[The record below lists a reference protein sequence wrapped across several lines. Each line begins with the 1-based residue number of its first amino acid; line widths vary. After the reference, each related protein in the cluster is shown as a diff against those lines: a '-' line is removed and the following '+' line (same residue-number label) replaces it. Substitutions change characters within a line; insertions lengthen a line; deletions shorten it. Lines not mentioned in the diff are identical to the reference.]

1 MWISFEHPSWL
12 MLLAVIAP
20 IWFMAFHGLDFLVS
34 TRAVV
39 TACVRSLVIVLLV
52 AALSQPSLV
61 ETSDGISVVVV
72 ADASRS
78 IPVATRAAAQAW
90 LQDLAKSRSSARD
103 RLGVVTFAKSAEIAS
118 KPEAASKINI
128 MSHADDAI
136 GSDLAAGV
144 RMAMALM
151 PRDTRNRIV
160 LLSDGNET
168 SGNIVEAAL
177 VARAAGVAIDVVPL
191 QVSVTN
197 DTMVES
203 LRAPTRARRGQ
214 SVDAKMIIRAQKPI
228 DGRIRFEIDGEAID
242 LDSKNI
248 SNAMVVHLD
257 TGPNVITIPVA
268 LPRSGV
274 VRMKAIFEPLDPTAD
289 AIPENNVASALTFV
303 SGEGRVL
310 IVDDSGAETQA
321 FAQALRASQLDVQ
334 VANATV
340 LADPTVAGSYD
351 AIVLAN
357 IARWNLD
364 QAADRSLEIAVH
376 DLGVGLLMLGGD
388 HSFGAGGWTDSE
400 TAKALPVEMNPP
412 QERQLPRGALALII
426 DCSGS
431 MASPVSGSNMDQQQC
446 ANEAAIAG
454 IRTLTAGDQ
463 VTVIAFDDSAAVVVP
478 LTNVEN
484 PDAIA
489 KQIRR
494 IVPRGGTNL
503 FPAID
508 LAAKELEGSKQSVK
522 HIVILTDGQT
532 MGDPADGIRMVQILA
547 RKGISVSTVSIGD
560 STNDPLLVDMAK
572 VGGGRCYP
580 VKSQNAQL
588 VLPQIFIKEATIL
601 NRSLLAEGSFAPS
614 VGGQSPP
621 GIPISKSLPQLA
633 GYVITAPRGGLA
645 QNALVLASKDNADPL
660 FSWWNYGVGRSA
672 VFTSDLSSRW
682 GSSWITWSGYQPW
695 CAGLARWLL
704 RQSAPMDTSLNT
716 QLDGD
721 NAIVELSIREN
732 AQGNSATT
740 VATAKVLAPDGSMS
754 TLPLRQIAPGRWS
767 ATFPTDASGAYL
779 VNAALQQGESER
791 PVFVQAAVNVSY
803 PREFKFQRQDLAKL
817 QLVAQSSGGRVLQLG
832 DTNVTLFEAGGTLA
846 AQSMRQVWDILLYAA
861 TLLFIIDVAARR
873 LVFEKRA
880 AGAGNKVVV
889 GQVAQAWKKARQRAA
904 QDMPLDDKSAAL
916 VTANANGGGAKVD
929 TKSIMDLNSQQA
941 LDSEVGKSQQATGIE
956 LEVPLDQLPPLERLR
971 EAKRRARAADAS
983 RHQEPLP

>member
-1 MWISFEHPSWL
+1 MWISFEHPAWL
-12 MLLAVIAP
+12 MLLVLLAP
-20 IWFMAFHGLDFLVS
+20 IWFLAFRGSRLHVL
-34 TRAVV
+34 TRNVV
-39 TACVRSLVIVLLV
+39 AASIRSVVIVLLV
-52 AALSQPSLV
+52 AALSKPSLV
-61 ETSDGISVVVV
+61 ESSDGISVVVV

-78 IPVATRAAAQAW
+78 ISSATRAAAQAW
-90 LQDLAKSRSSARD
+90 LQDRAADRSSARD
-103 RLGVVTFAKSAEIAS
+103 RFGVVTFAKNAEIQS
-118 KPEAASKINI
+118 KPELLSKINI
-128 MSHADDAI
+128 MTHSDDAV
-136 GSDLAAGV
+136 GSDLAAGI

-168 SGNIVEAAL
+168 SGNILEAAL

-191 QVSVTN
+191 QIGSAN

-214 SVDAKMIIRAQKPI
+214 SIDAKMIIRAQKPI
-228 DGRIRFEIDGEAID
+228 DGRIRFEIDGETID
-242 LDSKNI
+242 LDSKNA
-248 SNAMVVHLD
+248 SNAMAIHLE

-289 AIPENNVASALTFV
+289 GITENNVASALTFV
-303 SGEGRVL
+303 SGEGRIL
-310 IVDDSGAETQA
+310 IVDDSGAETQS

-334 VANATV
+334 VASATV
-340 LADPTVAGSYD
+340 LTDPSVAGSYD

-364 QAADRSLEIAVH
+364 QAADHALEVAVH
-376 DLGVGLLMLGGD
+376 DLGVGLLMIGGD

-431 MASPVSGSNMDQQQC
+431 MGSAVAGSNMDQQQC

-454 IRTLTAGDQ
+454 IRTLSAGDQ
-463 VTVIAFDDSAAVVVP
+463 VTVIAFDDSSSVVVP
-478 LTNVEN
+478 LMNVEN

-508 LAAKELEGSKQSVK
+508 LAAKELEASKQSVK

-532 MGDPADGIRMVQILA
+532 MGDPNEGIRKVQLLA

-588 VLPQIFIKEATIL
+588 VLPQIFIKEATVL

-614 VGGQSPP
+614 ASGQSPP
-621 GIPISKSLPQLA
+621 GVALSKSWPQLA
-633 GYVITAPRGGLA
+633 GYVMTAARGGLA
-645 QNALVLASKDNADPL
+645 QNALVIASKDNADPL
-660 FSWWNYGVGRSA
+660 FAWWNYGVGRSA
-672 VFTSDLSSRW
+672 AFTSDLSSRW
-682 GSSWITWSGYQPW
+682 GSAWVAWSGYQPW
-695 CAGLARWLL
+695 CAGVARWLL
-704 RQSAPMDTSLNT
+704 RQSASMDTSLTT

-721 NAIVELSIREN
+721 DAIVELSIRDD
-732 AQGNSATT
+732 AQSSAATT

-754 TLPLRQIAPGRWS
+754 ILPLRQVSPGRWS
-767 ATFPTDASGAYL
+767 AKFPTDASGAYL
-779 VNAALQQGESER
+779 VNAALQQGANDR

-803 PREFKFQRQDLAKL
+803 PREFKFQREDQAKL
-817 QLVAQSSGGRVLQLG
+817 AQVAQSSGGRLLQLG
-832 DTNVTLFEAGGTLA
+832 DTNVKLFETGGTLP
-846 AQSMRQVWDILLYAA
+846 AQSLRQVWDILLYAA
-861 TLLFIIDVAARR
+861 ALLFIVDVAARR

-880 AGAGNKVVV
+880 ANTTVKVNV
-889 GQVAQAWKKARQRAA
+889 GQVAQAWKTARQRAA
-904 QDMPLDDKSAAL
+904 DNMSHTGVSISSSVSADEGVVKSARGIAE
-916 VTANANGGGAKVD
+916 V
-929 TKSIMDLNSQQA
+929 DLNSSG
-941 LDSEVGKSQQATGIE
+941 LLNEDGEHS
-956 LEVPLDQLPPLERLR
+956 LEASTSGAEIPLEQLPPLERLR
-971 EAKRRARAADAS
+971 EAKRRARVDRDS
-983 RHQEPLP
+983 DTQEPQP

>member
-12 MLLAVIAP
+12 ILLVVIAP
-20 IWFMAFHGLDFLVS
+20 IWFMALHGLDFLVS
-34 TRAVV
+34 TRALV

-72 ADASRS
+72 ADSSQS
-78 IPVATRAAAQAW
+78 IPTATRAAAQAW
-90 LQDLAKSRSSARD
+90 LQDRVANRSSARD
-103 RLGVVTFAKSAEIAS
+103 RVGVVTFAKNAEIAS
-118 KPEAASKINI
+118 KPDVMSKINI
-128 MSHADDAI
+128 MSHADDFTA
-136 GSDLAAGV
+136 SDLSAGV

-168 SGNIVEAAL
+168 SGNIVEAAML
-177 VARAAGVAIDVVPL
+177 ARSAGVAIDVVPL
-191 QVSVTN
+191 QVSVAN
-197 DTMVES
+197 DTLVES

-214 SVDAKMIIRAQKPI
+214 SIDAKMIIRAQKPI
-228 DGRIRFEIDGEAID
+228 DGRIRFEIDGEAVD
-242 LDSKNI
+242 LDPKNS
-248 SNAMVVHLD
+248 SNAMAVHLD

-274 VRMKAIFEPLDPTAD
+274 VRMKAIFEPLDPAAD
-289 AIPENNVASALTFV
+289 AIAENNVASALTFV
-303 SGEGRVL
+303 SGEGRIL

-334 VANATV
+334 VSNATV
-340 LADPTVAGSYD
+340 LSDPTVAGSYD

-357 IARWNLD
+357 IARWSLD
-364 QAADRSLEIAVH
+364 QAADRALEVAVH
-376 DLGVGLLMLGGD
+376 DLGVGLLMIGGD

-412 QERQLPRGALALII
+412 QERQLPRGALGLII

-431 MASPVSGSNMDQQQC
+431 MRSPVSGSNMDQQQC

-484 PDAIA
+484 PEAIA
-489 KQIRR
+489 KQVRR

-532 MGDPADGIRMVQILA
+532 MGDPDDGIRMVQVLA

-560 STNDPLLVDMAK
+560 STNDPLLMELAK

-588 VLPQIFIKEATIL
+588 VLPQIFIKEATVL

-614 VGGQSPP
+614 AAGQYPP
-621 GIPISKSLPQLA
+621 GVALSTSMPKIS
-633 GYVITAPRGGLA
+633 GYVITGPRGGLA

-779 VNAALQQGESER
+779 VYAALQQGEIEQ

-861 TLLFIIDVAARR
+861 TLLFIVDVAARR

-916 VTANANGGGAKVD
+916 VTASANGGGAKVG
-929 TKSIMDLNSQQA
+929 TKSNLDLNSQHA
-941 LDSEVGKSQQATGIE
+941 LDSEVGNSQQATGVE

-983 RHQEPLP
+983 RNQEPLP

>member
-1 MWISFEHPSWL
+1 
-12 MLLAVIAP
+12 
-20 IWFMAFHGLDFLVS
+20 MAFHGLDFLGS
-34 TRAVV
+34 TRALV

-72 ADASRS
+72 ADSSRS
-78 IPVATRAAAQAW
+78 IPTDTRAAAQAW
-90 LQDLAKSRSSARD
+90 LQDRAANRSSARD
-103 RLGVVTFAKSAEIAS
+103 RVGVVTFAKNAEIAS
-118 KPEAASKINI
+118 KPDVMSKINI
-128 MSHADDAI
+128 MSHADDFTA
-136 GSDLAAGV
+136 SDLSAGV

-168 SGNIVEAAL
+168 SGNIVEAAML
-177 VARAAGVAIDVVPL
+177 ARSAGVAIDVVPL
-191 QVSVTN
+191 QVSVAN

-214 SVDAKMIIRAQKPI
+214 SIDAKMIIRAQKPI
-228 DGRIRFEIDGEAID
+228 DGRIRFEIDGEAVD
-242 LDSKNI
+242 LDPKNS
-248 SNAMVVHLD
+248 SNAMAVHLD
-257 TGPNVITIPVA
+257 AGPNVITIPVA

-274 VRMKAIFEPLDPTAD
+274 VRMKAIFEPLDPAAD
-289 AIPENNVASALTFV
+289 AIAENNVASALTFV
-303 SGEGRVL
+303 SGEGRIL

-334 VANATV
+334 VSNATV
-340 LADPTVAGSYD
+340 LSDPTVAGSYD

-364 QAADRSLEIAVH
+364 QAADRALEVAVH
-376 DLGVGLLMLGGD
+376 DLGVGLLMIGGD

-412 QERQLPRGALALII
+412 QERQLPRGALGLII

-431 MASPVSGSNMDQQQC
+431 MGSPVSGSNMDQQQC

-484 PDAIA
+484 PEAIA
-489 KQIRR
+489 KQVRR

-532 MGDPADGIRMVQILA
+532 MGDPADGIRMVQVLA

-560 STNDPLLVDMAK
+560 STNDPLLMELAK

-588 VLPQIFIKEATIL
+588 VLPQIFIKEATVL
-601 NRSLLAEGSFAPS
+601 NRSLLAEGTFAPS
-614 VGGQSPP
+614 AAGQYPP
-621 GIPISKSLPQLA
+621 GVALSTSMPKIS
-633 GYVITAPRGGLA
+633 GYVITGPRGGLA

-861 TLLFIIDVAARR
+861 TLLFIVDVAARR
-873 LVFEKRA
+873 LVFQKRA

-904 QDMPLDDKSAAL
+904 QDMQPVGAGAAL
-916 VTANANGGGAKVD
+916 VTASANGGAKKTRATSNID
-929 TKSIMDLNSQQA
+929 MNSPQA
-941 LDSEVGKSQQATGIE
+941 LDNEVENSGQAAGVE

-983 RHQEPLP
+983 GHQEPLS

>member
-560 STNDPLLVDMAK
+560 STNDSLLVDMAK

-660 FSWWNYGVGRSA
+660 FSWWNYGVGRCA

-861 TLLFIIDVAARR
+861 TLLFIVDVAARR

-880 AGAGNKVVV
+880 AGDGNKVVV

-916 VTANANGGGAKVD
+916 VTASANGGGAKVG
-929 TKSIMDLNSQQA
+929 TKSMIDLNSQQA

>member
-12 MLLAVIAP
+12 ILLVVIAP

-34 TRAVV
+34 TRALV

-72 ADASRS
+72 ADSSQS
-78 IPVATRAAAQAW
+78 IPTATRAAAQAW
-90 LQDLAKSRSSARD
+90 LQDRAANRSSARD
-103 RLGVVTFAKSAEIAS
+103 RVGVVTFAKNAEIAS
-118 KPEAASKINI
+118 KPDVMSKINI
-128 MSHADDAI
+128 MSHADDFTA
-136 GSDLAAGV
+136 SDLSAGV

-168 SGNIVEAAL
+168 SGNIVEAAML
-177 VARAAGVAIDVVPL
+177 ARSAGVAIDVVPL
-191 QVSVTN
+191 QVSVAN

-214 SVDAKMIIRAQKPI
+214 SIDAKMIIRAQKPI
-228 DGRIRFEIDGEAID
+228 DGRIRFEIDGEAVD
-242 LDSKNI
+242 LDPKNS
-248 SNAMVVHLD
+248 SNAMAVHLD

-274 VRMKAIFEPLDPTAD
+274 VRMKAIFEPLDPAAD
-289 AIPENNVASALTFV
+289 AIAENNVASALTFV
-303 SGEGRVL
+303 SGEGRIL

-334 VANATV
+334 VSNATV
-340 LADPTVAGSYD
+340 LSDPTVAGSYD

-357 IARWNLD
+357 IARWSLD
-364 QAADRSLEIAVH
+364 QAADRALEVAVH
-376 DLGVGLLMLGGD
+376 DLGVGLLMIGGD

-412 QERQLPRGALALII
+412 QERQLPRGALGLII

-431 MASPVSGSNMDQQQC
+431 MGSPVSGSNMDQQQC

-484 PDAIA
+484 PEAIA
-489 KQIRR
+489 KQVRR

-532 MGDPADGIRMVQILA
+532 MGDPDDGIRMVQVLA

-560 STNDPLLVDMAK
+560 STNDPLLMELAK

-588 VLPQIFIKEATIL
+588 VLPQIFIKEATVL

-614 VGGQSPP
+614 AAGQYPP
-621 GIPISKSLPQLA
+621 GVALSTSMPKIS
-633 GYVITAPRGGLA
+633 GYVITGPRGGLA

-660 FSWWNYGVGRSA
+660 FSWWNYGVGRCA

-861 TLLFIIDVAARR
+861 TLLFIVDVAARR

-880 AGAGNKVVV
+880 AGDGNKVVV

-904 QDMPLDDKSAAL
+904 QDMPLDDKSVAS
-916 VTANANGGGAKVD
+916 VTASAKGGGAKVG
-929 TKSIMDLNSQQA
+929 TKSNLDLNSQQA
-941 LDSEVGKSQQATGIE
+941 LDSEVGNSQQATGVE

>member
-12 MLLAVIAP
+12 ILLVVIAP

-34 TRAVV
+34 TRAMV
-39 TACVRSLVIVLLV
+39 TACVRCLVIVLLV

-72 ADASRS
+72 ADSSRS
-78 IPVATRAAAQAW
+78 IPTDTRAAAQAW
-90 LQDLAKSRSSARD
+90 LQDRAANRSSARD
-103 RLGVVTFAKSAEIAS
+103 RVGVVTFAKNAEIAN
-118 KPEAASKINI
+118 KPDALSKINI
-128 MSHADDAI
+128 MSHADDSTA
-136 GSDLAAGV
+136 SDLSAGV

-168 SGNIVEAAL
+168 SGNIVEAAML
-177 VARAAGVAIDVVPL
+177 ARSAGVAIDVVPL
-191 QVSVTN
+191 QVSLSN
-197 DTMVES
+197 DIMVES

-228 DGRIRFEIDGEAID
+228 DGQIRFEIDGEAVD
-242 LDSKNI
+242 LDPKNS
-248 SNAMVVHLD
+248 SNAMAVHLD
-257 TGPNVITIPVA
+257 AGPNVITIPVA

-274 VRMKAIFEPLDPTAD
+274 VRMKAIFEPLDPAAD
-289 AIPENNVASALTFV
+289 AIAENNIASALTFV
-303 SGEGRVL
+303 SGEGRIL
-310 IVDDSGAETQA
+310 IVDDSGAETQT

-334 VANATV
+334 VSNATV
-340 LADPTVAGSYD
+340 LSDPTVAGSYD

-357 IARWNLD
+357 IARWSLD
-364 QAADRSLEIAVH
+364 QAADRALEVAVH
-376 DLGVGLLMLGGD
+376 DLGVGLFMIGGD

-412 QERQLPRGALALII
+412 QERQLPRGALGLII

-431 MASPVSGSNMDQQQC
+431 MGSPVSGSNMDQQQC

-484 PDAIA
+484 PEAIA
-489 KQIRR
+489 KQVRR

-532 MGDPADGIRMVQILA
+532 MGDPADGIRMVQMLA

-560 STNDPLLVDMAK
+560 STNDPLLVDLAK

-588 VLPQIFIKEATIL
+588 VLPQIFIKEATVL

-614 VGGQSPP
+614 AGGQSPL
-621 GIPISKSLPQLA
+621 GIPISKSMPQLA
-633 GYVITAPRGGLA
+633 GYVITGPRGGLA
-645 QNALVLASKDNADPL
+645 QNALVFASKDNADPL
-660 FSWWNYGVGRSA
+660 FSWWNYGVGRCA

-732 AQGNSATT
+732 ARGNSATT

-861 TLLFIIDVAARR
+861 TLLFIVDVAARR
-873 LVFEKRA
+873 LVFQKRA

-904 QDMPLDDKSAAL
+904 QDMQHVGAAAVL
-916 VTANANGGGAKVD
+916 VTASANGGAKKARATSNID
-929 TKSIMDLNSQQA
+929 MNSPQA
-941 LDSEVGKSQQATGIE
+941 LDNEVENSGKAAGVE

-983 RHQEPLP
+983 GHQEPLP

>member
-12 MLLAVIAP
+12 MLLVLLVP
-20 IWFMAFHGLDFLVS
+20 IWFLAFRGLQLLIL
-34 TRAVV
+34 TRDVV
-39 TACVRSLVIVLLV
+39 AASIRSVVIVLLV
-52 AALSQPSLV
+52 AALSKPSLV
-61 ETSDGISVVVV
+61 ESSDGISVVVV

-78 IPVATRAAAQAW
+78 ISNDTRTAAQAW
-90 LQDLAKSRSSARD
+90 LQDRAADRPSARD
-103 RLGVVTFAKSAEIAS
+103 RLGVVTFAKSAEIQS
-118 KPEAASKINI
+118 KPDPLSKINI
-128 MSHADDAI
+128 MAHSDDVV

-168 SGNIVEAAL
+168 SGNILEAAL

-191 QVSVTN
+191 QIGSAN

-214 SVDAKMIIRAQKPI
+214 SIDAKMIIRAQKPI

-242 LDSKNI
+242 LDSKNA
-248 SNAMVVHLD
+248 SNAMAVHLD

-289 AIPENNVASALTFV
+289 AIAENNVASALTFV
-303 SGEGRVL
+303 SGEGRIL
-310 IVDDSGAETQA
+310 IVDDSGAETQS

-334 VANATV
+334 VASATI
-340 LADPTVAGSYD
+340 LTDPSVAGSYD

-364 QAADRSLEIAVH
+364 QAADHALEVAVH
-376 DLGVGLLMLGGD
+376 DLGVGLLMIGGD

-431 MASPVSGSNMDQQQC
+431 MGSPVAGSNMDQQQC

-454 IRTLTAGDQ
+454 IRTLSAGDQ
-463 VTVIAFDDSAAVVVP
+463 VTVIAFDDSSSVVVP
-478 LTNVEN
+478 LMNVED

-508 LAAKELEGSKQSVK
+508 LAAKELESSKQSVK

-532 MGDPADGIRMVQILA
+532 MGDPNEGIRKVQLLA

-560 STNDPLLVDMAK
+560 STNDPLLVDLAK

-580 VKSQNAQL
+580 VSRRTRNLCCRKS
-588 VLPQIFIKEATIL
+588 
-601 NRSLLAEGSFAPS
+601 
-614 VGGQSPP
+614 
-621 GIPISKSLPQLA
+621 
-633 GYVITAPRGGLA
+633 
-645 QNALVLASKDNADPL
+645 
-660 FSWWNYGVGRSA
+660 
-672 VFTSDLSSRW
+672 SSR
-682 GSSWITWSGYQPW
+682 
-695 CAGLARWLL
+695 
-704 RQSAPMDTSLNT
+704 
-716 QLDGD
+716 
-721 NAIVELSIREN
+721 
-732 AQGNSATT
+732 
-740 VATAKVLAPDGSMS
+740 K
-754 TLPLRQIAPGRWS
+754 
-767 ATFPTDASGAYL
+767 
-779 VNAALQQGESER
+779 
-791 PVFVQAAVNVSY
+791 
-803 PREFKFQRQDLAKL
+803 
-817 QLVAQSSGGRVLQLG
+817 
-832 DTNVTLFEAGGTLA
+832 
-846 AQSMRQVWDILLYAA
+846 
-861 TLLFIIDVAARR
+861 
-873 LVFEKRA
+873 
-880 AGAGNKVVV
+880 
-889 GQVAQAWKKARQRAA
+889 
-904 QDMPLDDKSAAL
+904 
-916 VTANANGGGAKVD
+916 
-929 TKSIMDLNSQQA
+929 
-941 LDSEVGKSQQATGIE
+941 
-956 LEVPLDQLPPLERLR
+956 PPC
-971 EAKRRARAADAS
+971 
-983 RHQEPLP
+983 

>member
-12 MLLAVIAP
+12 ILLVVIAP
-20 IWFMAFHGLDFLVS
+20 IWFMTFHGLDFLVS
-34 TRAVV
+34 TRALVI
-39 TACVRSLVIVLLV
+39 ACVRSLVIVLLV

-72 ADASRS
+72 ADSSQS
-78 IPVATRAAAQAW
+78 IPTATRAAAQAW
-90 LQDLAKSRSSARD
+90 LQDRVANRSSARD
-103 RLGVVTFAKSAEIAS
+103 RVGVVTFAKNAEIAN
-118 KPEAASKINI
+118 KPDALSKINI
-128 MSHADDAI
+128 MSHADDSTA
-136 GSDLAAGV
+136 SDLSAGV

-168 SGNIVEAAL
+168 SGNIVEAAML
-177 VARAAGVAIDVVPL
+177 ARSAGVAIDVVPL
-191 QVSVTN
+191 QVSVAN

-214 SVDAKMIIRAQKPI
+214 SIDAKMIIRAQKPI
-228 DGRIRFEIDGEAID
+228 DGRIRFEIDGEAVD
-242 LDSKNI
+242 LDPKNS
-248 SNAMVVHLD
+248 SNAMAVHLD
-257 TGPNVITIPVA
+257 AGPNVITIPVA

-274 VRMKAIFEPLDPTAD
+274 VRMKAIFEPLDPAAD
-289 AIPENNVASALTFV
+289 AIAENNIASALTFV
-303 SGEGRVL
+303 SGEGRIL

-334 VANATV
+334 VSNATV
-340 LADPTVAGSYD
+340 LSDPTVAGSYD

-364 QAADRSLEIAVH
+364 QAADRALEVAVH
-376 DLGVGLLMLGGD
+376 DLGVGLFMIGGD

-412 QERQLPRGALALII
+412 QERQLPRGALGLII

-484 PDAIA
+484 PEAIA
-489 KQIRR
+489 KQVRR

-532 MGDPADGIRMVQILA
+532 MGDPADGIRMVQMLA

-560 STNDPLLVDMAK
+560 STNDPLLVDLAK

-588 VLPQIFIKEATIL
+588 VLPQIFIKEATVL

-614 VGGQSPP
+614 AGGQSPL
-621 GIPISKSLPQLA
+621 GIPISKSMPQLA
-633 GYVITAPRGGLA
+633 GYVITGPRGGLA
-645 QNALVLASKDNADPL
+645 QNALVFASKDNADPL
-660 FSWWNYGVGRSA
+660 FSWWNYGVGRCA

-732 AQGNSATT
+732 SRGNSATT

-861 TLLFIIDVAARR
+861 TLLFIVDVAARR
-873 LVFEKRA
+873 LVFQKRA

-904 QDMPLDDKSAAL
+904 QDMQPVSAATVF
-916 VTANANGGGAKVD
+916 VTASTNGGSKKARATSNID
-929 TKSIMDLNSQQA
+929 MNSPQA
-941 LDSEVGKSQQATGIE
+941 LDNEVENSGQAAGVE

-983 RHQEPLP
+983 GHQEPLS

>member
-1 MWISFEHPSWL
+1 
-12 MLLAVIAP
+12 
-20 IWFMAFHGLDFLVS
+20 
-34 TRAVV
+34 
-39 TACVRSLVIVLLV
+39 
-52 AALSQPSLV
+52 
-61 ETSDGISVVVV
+61 
-72 ADASRS
+72 
-78 IPVATRAAAQAW
+78 
-90 LQDLAKSRSSARD
+90 
-103 RLGVVTFAKSAEIAS
+103 
-118 KPEAASKINI
+118 
-128 MSHADDAI
+128 
-136 GSDLAAGV
+136 
-144 RMAMALM
+144 
-151 PRDTRNRIV
+151 
-160 LLSDGNET
+160 
-168 SGNIVEAAL
+168 
-177 VARAAGVAIDVVPL
+177 
-191 QVSVTN
+191 
-197 DTMVES
+197 
-203 LRAPTRARRGQ
+203 
-214 SVDAKMIIRAQKPI
+214 MIIRAQKPI
-228 DGRIRFEIDGEAID
+228 DGQIRFEIDGEAVD
-242 LDSKNI
+242 LDPKNS
-248 SNAMVVHLD
+248 SNAMAVHLD
-257 TGPNVITIPVA
+257 AGPNVITIPVA

-274 VRMKAIFEPLDPTAD
+274 VRMKAIFEPLDPAAD
-289 AIPENNVASALTFV
+289 AIAENNIASALTFV
-303 SGEGRVL
+303 SGEGRIL
-310 IVDDSGAETQA
+310 IVDDSGAETQT

-334 VANATV
+334 VSNATV
-340 LADPTVAGSYD
+340 LSDPTVAGSYD

-357 IARWNLD
+357 IARWSLD
-364 QAADRSLEIAVH
+364 QAADRALEVAVH
-376 DLGVGLLMLGGD
+376 DLGVGLFMIGGD

-412 QERQLPRGALALII
+412 QERQLPRGALGLII

-431 MASPVSGSNMDQQQC
+431 MGSPVSGSNMDQQQC

-484 PDAIA
+484 PEAIA
-489 KQIRR
+489 KQVRR

-532 MGDPADGIRMVQILA
+532 MGDPADGIRMVQMLA

-560 STNDPLLVDMAK
+560 STNDPLLVDLAK

-588 VLPQIFIKEATIL
+588 VLPQIFIKEATVL

-614 VGGQSPP
+614 AGGQSPL
-621 GIPISKSLPQLA
+621 GIPISKSMPQLA
-633 GYVITAPRGGLA
+633 GYVITGPRGGLA
-645 QNALVLASKDNADPL
+645 QNALVFASKDNADPL
-660 FSWWNYGVGRSA
+660 FSWWNYGVGRCA

-732 AQGNSATT
+732 ARGNSATT

-767 ATFPTDASGAYL
+767 ATFPTEASGAYL

-832 DTNVTLFEAGGTLA
+832 DTNATLFEAGGTLA

-861 TLLFIIDVAARR
+861 TLLCIVDVAARR
-873 LVFEKRA
+873 LVFQKRA

-904 QDMPLDDKSAAL
+904 QDMPRVGAAAVL
-916 VTANANGGGAKVD
+916 VTASANGGAKKARATSNID
-929 TKSIMDLNSQQA
+929 MNSPQA
-941 LDSEVGKSQQATGIE
+941 LDNEVENSGKAAGVE

-983 RHQEPLP
+983 GHQEPLP